1 MFRMSKDQFEYLLE
15 RISSRIQKQ
24 HTVMRQPISSRT
36 KLEITLKYLA
46 TGDSFQTLSQFFR
59 VPTSTISVFLVDVL
73 QAIYVA
79 LQGYIKV
86 KINKIF

>member
-1 MFRMSKDQFEYLLE
+1 MTKDQFEYLLK

-24 HTVMRQPISSRT
+24 HTVMRQPISSRV

-59 VPTSTISVFLVDVL
+59 VSTSTISTFLVDVL
-73 QAIYVA
+73 QAIRRFRII
-79 LQGYIKV
+79 YIKV
-86 KINKIF
+86 KMNK